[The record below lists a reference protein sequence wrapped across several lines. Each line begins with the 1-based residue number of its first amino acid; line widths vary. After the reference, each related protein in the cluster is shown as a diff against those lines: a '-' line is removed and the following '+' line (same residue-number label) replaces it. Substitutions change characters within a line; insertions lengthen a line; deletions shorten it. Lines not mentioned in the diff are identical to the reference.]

1 MTVAA
6 QVTPAQPPT
15 AVPET
20 ALVDSLRCGHRQ
32 LGRAL
37 LAHGGEAR
45 VTALQQLVFRAEGP
59 LRNAYQGFEARR
71 WRDPPPAGE
80 LRQTL
85 HVDFAGGHRQQLTQS
100 LPGGLTLTTVTLAQ
114 GHQLTT
120 LRPHER
126 LALRN
131 TLPSAEAAAA
141 QVLDLPARLMPPL
154 LLRRARENL
163 ASLRCMADGFEFNW
177 DARIRIRLVL
187 DEGGLVREAHVPQ
200 PDLLD
205 GELTVSWHYR
215 GRQEAGGLVWP
226 QRTTIMR
233 RGVALSD
240 LVLLAIEVNQP
251 ADAVLFAVPSNYSDR
266 PDTTGLTTVRVAE
279 GAWEVRGIAS
289 GTYRVPV
296 FEASDHLV
304 VFDAPLSNAV
314 TRQVQAQIRQHI
326 GSDKPVRYVVLSHFH
341 GDHSGGLGAWADLGA
356 TLVLNPGDVPFVEQM
371 LAARSVFAPPVLPGP
386 TRPQPQML
394 VAYQDL
400 TLPGSS
406 QPAHPPLRVLRV
418 TGSPHAAQMLVL
430 QAGTM
435 LAQADLHSEL
445 SPFNATSAHFVD
457 WLATHAP
464 HVALVLGTH
473 HAPLATAALHA
484 QAKAIAR

>member
-1 MTVAA
+1 
-6 QVTPAQPPT
+6 
-15 AVPET
+15 
-20 ALVDSLRCGHRQ
+20 
-32 LGRAL
+32 
-37 LAHGGEAR
+37 
-45 VTALQQLVFRAEGP
+45 
-59 LRNAYQGFEARR
+59 
-71 WRDPPPAGE
+71 
-80 LRQTL
+80 
-85 HVDFAGGHRQQLTQS
+85 VDFAGGHRQQLTQS

-114 GHQLTT
+114 GSQLTT

-154 LLRRARENL
+154 LLRRARESL

-187 DEGGLVREAHVPQ
+187 DEDGLVRDAHVPQ

-205 GELTVSWHYR
+205 GELTVSWHYL

-226 QRTTIMR
+226 QRATVMR

-240 LVLLAIEVNQP
+240 LVLSDIEVNQP
-251 ADAVLFAVPSNYSDR
+251 ADPGLFAVPADYSDR
-266 PDTTGLTTVRVAE
+266 PDTAGLSTLRVGE

-326 GSDKPVRYVVLSHFH
+326 GK
-341 GDHSGGLGAWADLGA
+341 
-356 TLVLNPGDVPFVEQM
+356 
-371 LAARSVFAPPVLPGP
+371 RSIN
-386 TRPQPQML
+386 
-394 VAYQDL
+394 
-400 TLPGSS
+400 
-406 QPAHPPLRVLRV
+406 RV
-418 TGSPHAAQMLVL
+418 
-430 QAGTM
+430 
-435 LAQADLHSEL
+435 
-445 SPFNATSAHFVD
+445 
-457 WLATHAP
+457 
-464 HVALVLGTH
+464 VALCAGC
-473 HAPLATAALHA
+473 
-484 QAKAIAR
+484 